1 MLRTLCFITLIASST
16 ISHAHNNDNSLAH
29 RAFWWSG
36 NGTPVLDSF
45 GNCIR
50 NGSWEALGKPLC
62 KLETAEVVTQVSLL
76 VEEEVVITVAEVVA
90 VEAEKVPVAVEAE
103 VEAVEM
109 KEVPTAAKTVVEDVA
124 VIAPDSEP
132 KLLETKTTSVMEPKP
147 KPAVVTYSY
156 PVALITANVYFDF
169 DKNNLRVDQ
178 QEAIERA
185 MIDAR
190 KANKIFKVSL
200 GGYTDSVGTE
210 DYNYGLSQRRI
221 NTVVNYL
228 DLRGMQANSTMAWGE
243 NDLVINPNGS
253 ENYEL
258 SRRVEMVFKVQQ
270 KVAN

>member
-1 MLRTLCFITLIASST
+1 
-16 ISHAHNNDNSLAH
+16 
-29 RAFWWSG
+29 
-36 NGTPVLDSF
+36 
-45 GNCIR
+45 
-50 NGSWEALGKPLC
+50 
-62 KLETAEVVTQVSLL
+62 
-76 VEEEVVITVAEVVA
+76 VAEVVA
-90 VEAEKVPVAVEAE
+90 VQAEKVPVAVEAE

-109 KEVPTAAKTVVEDVA
+109 KEVLTAAKTVVEDVA

-132 KLLETKTTSVMEPKP
+132 KLLETNTTSVMEP